1 MILKGIQFILGM
13 YIGVQIIIGITA
25 LVKKIIKENDE

>member
-13 YIGVQIIIGITA
+13 YIGIQIIIGITV
-25 LVKKIIKENDE
+25 LVKKITGGD

>member
-13 YIGVQIIIGITA
+13 YIGIQIIVAITA
-25 LVKKIIKENDE
+25 LVKKIIGED

>member
-13 YIGVQIIIGITA
+13 YIGVQIIIGITE
-25 LVKKIIKENDE
+25 LIKKITKESE

>member
-13 YIGVQIIIGITA
+13 YIGIQIIIGITV
-25 LVKKIIKENDE
+25 LVKKITGED